1 MEDAVDKVKSEFLDL
16 FDKFRQV
23 KPNFLVKM
31 QTLEQTGNVSRGRD
45 NKVIKASQPATS
57 TAMCPKCQQSPMD
70 LIITKNKKQILIC
83 KDPNCKLILPLP
95 QKGHARLLKTKCSL
109 CHFNVVKVSSR
120 ANNHKIEYYIC
131 PVCWN
136 AGLSSHSGEGFCSK
150 CMHYKIET
158 GKCVKK

>member
-1 MEDAVDKVKSEFLDL
+1 MIDTLKDIWLPFLDSAFTEHVEKELEAVQQGTQQMEDAVDKVKSEFLDL

-95 QKGHARLLKTKCSL
+95 S
-109 CHFNVVKVSSR
+109 
-120 ANNHKIEYYIC
+120 
-131 PVCWN
+131 
-136 AGLSSHSGEGFCSK
+136 EG
-150 CMHYKIET
+150 T
-158 GKCVKK
+158 R